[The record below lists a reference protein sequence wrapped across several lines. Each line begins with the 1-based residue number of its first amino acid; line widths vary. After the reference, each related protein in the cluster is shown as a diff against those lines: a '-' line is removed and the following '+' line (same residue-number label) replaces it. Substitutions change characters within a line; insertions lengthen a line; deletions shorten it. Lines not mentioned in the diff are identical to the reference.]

1 MGKLV
6 DLVIPGVVE
15 YARNKNESI
24 LISAKTT
31 LRERWQEVP
40 EEMSR
45 TGSSKM
51 YLVTLDESVSDNV
64 LDILYESNIIII
76 TTAEIKVKAYPDS
89 MHVISF
95 EKLIRECKRIA
106 EEWKDYNFSEEERHE
121 IIKHLIIQQ
130 SKHENHSYI
139 DDYYESRIREF
150 RF

>member
-64 LDILYESNIIII
+64 LDILYESNIIIV
-76 TTAEIKVKAYPDS
+76 TTAEIKEKAYPDS
-89 MHVISF
+89 MHVIS
-95 EKLIRECKRIA
+95 I
-106 EEWKDYNFSEEERHE
+106 
-121 IIKHLIIQQ
+121 
-130 SKHENHSYI
+130 
-139 DDYYESRIREF
+139 SR
-150 RF
+150 

>member
-1 MGKLV
+1 
-6 DLVIPGVVE
+6 
-15 YARNKNESI
+15 
-24 LISAKTT
+24 
-31 LRERWQEVP
+31 
-40 EEMSR
+40 MSR

-64 LDILYESNIIII
+64 LDILYESNIIIV

-106 EEWKDYNFSEEERHE
+106 KEWKDYNFSEEERHE

-150 RF
+150 RL